1 MSYYNGSLPVSDYWS
16 GYVAQA
22 QLPSTPRLALL
33 ALLNIP
39 IFAILLN
46 VIWQLV
52 CNTSIILA
60 GQFHL
65 TYRPDPI
72 S

>member
-16 GYVAQA
+16 GYAAQA

-39 IFAILLN
+39 VFAILLN

-52 CNTSIILA
+52 RSTTLFWQVNSI
-60 GQFHL
+60 
-65 TYRPDPI
+65 
-72 S
+72 